1 MPGQSVT
8 TVAGIAGTLGNA
20 NGPLGTNTLGE
31 PTGVAVDSNNNVY
44 IADWF
49 NNSIRMLSTSGTVT
63 TVAGSASGTGG
74 HANGTL
80 LSATF
85 QGPRNLVVDPNQS
98 GVIIYVADR
107 DNQLVRKVD
116 VSDNAVTTVAGT
128 TLTAGYQDSSNGFS
142 ALFNWPDAIA
152 VDASDNLYVA
162 DSNNSAVRMI
172 TPAGAVST
180 VAGSYGTVGVVLGNL
195 PGSISGPSG
204 IAVIGNTGGNL
215 RLAVAD
221 SLENSILRIALP

>member
-1 MPGQSVT
+1 
-8 TVAGIAGTLGNA
+8 
-20 NGPLGTNTLGE
+20 LGTNTFGE
-31 PTGVAVDSNNNVY
+31 PTGVSIDSGNNVY
-44 IADWF
+44 IADWR

-63 TVAGSASGTGG
+63 TVAGSTSGAGG
-74 HANGTL
+74 YANGPL

-98 GVIIYVADR
+98 GVVIYVADR
-107 DNQLVRKVD
+107 DNELVRKVD
-116 VSDNAVTTVAGT
+116 VTNNAVSTVAGT
-128 TLTAGYQDSSNGFS
+128 ALDAGYQDSNTGAG

-152 VDASDNLYVA
+152 VDSSDNLYVC
-162 DSNNSAVRMI
+162 DSNNNAIRMI

-180 VAGSYGTVGVVLGNL
+180 VAGTYGTLGVVVGNL
-195 PGSISGPSG
+195 PSSMSVPSG

-221 SLENSILRIALP
+221 SEESSVLRIALP